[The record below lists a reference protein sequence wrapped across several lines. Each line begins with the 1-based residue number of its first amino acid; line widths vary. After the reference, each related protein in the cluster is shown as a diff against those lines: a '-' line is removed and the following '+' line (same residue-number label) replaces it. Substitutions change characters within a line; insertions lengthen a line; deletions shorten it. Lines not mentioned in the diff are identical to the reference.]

1 MAANTTTLDA
11 ILKNDYLPPIRKA
24 LNDSSLL
31 WSRLERDEE
40 SVVGKM
46 AIVPI
51 NYAHNQGVGAQS
63 ETGVPTAGEE
73 AYKESQVAMK
83 YIRGRISVSSPV
95 IEASKND
102 AGAFVRAVDSEM
114 RGLEASLR
122 DDMNR
127 QVFGDGTGKL
137 AQVNGAV
144 TWSSGTAT
152 VTVDNPG
159 TLYLKPGMLIDIYSS
174 YPDTKSHSGVKVES
188 VNSAT
193 SFTISAGEGSAAN
206 IADNAWITRKGAVT
220 TTGVQYEIMGLKGLI
235 DDGTYVAT
243 LQNIARS
250 TASYWKANVL
260 ANGGTNRAL
269 TLELM
274 QQAQD
279 EAEVQGAGLT
289 SLIVSNFAVRRKY
302 INLLAAD
309 KRFVQPF
316 YIEGGWPGLRP
327 KEEGRRQYQA
337 VEFNGIPYVA
347 DRYCPGNTMF
357 FVDESTIKVYRLK
370 DFDWMDEDGSI
381 LHLKSGSAE
390 YEAVLE
396 LFANLGIDAPL
407 KNSVIRDISES

>member
-1 MAANTTTLDA
+1 MADTTTLDA

-40 SVVGKM
+40 SVVGKV

-51 NYAHNQGVGAQS
+51 NYAHNQGVGAQT
-63 ETGVPTAGEE
+63 ETGVPTAGSE
-73 AYKESQVAMK
+73 AYKESQVPMK
-83 YIRGRISVSSPV
+83 YVRGRISVSSVV

-102 AGAFVRAVDSEM
+102 TGAFVRAVDSEM
-114 RGLEASLR
+114 RGLESSMR

-127 QVFGDGTGKL
+127 QAFGDGTGRL
-137 AQVNGAV
+137 CQVNGAV

-152 VTVDNPG
+152 VTVKNPG
-159 TLYLKPGMLIDIYSS
+159 TIGLKPGMLIDIFSS
-174 YPDTKSHSGVKVES
+174 FPGTKSHSGVKVES
-188 VNSAT
+188 VDSPT
-193 SFTISAGEGSAAN
+193 TFTISAGEGSAAN
-206 IADNAWITRKGAVT
+206 IADNSWITRKGVAT
-220 TTGVQYEIMGLKGLI
+220 TTGTYYEVMGLKGLI

-260 ANGGTNRAL
+260 ANGGTLRAL

-279 EAEVQGAGLT
+279 EAETAGMGLI
-289 SLIVSNFAVRRKY
+289 SLITSDFAVRRKY

-316 YIEGGWPGLRP
+316 TIEGGWPGLRP
-327 KEEGRRQYQA
+327 SEEGRRQYQA
-337 VEFNGIPYVA
+337 VEFNGVPYVA
-347 DRYCPGNTMF
+347 DRYCPANTMF
-357 FVDESTIKVYRLK
+357 FIDESTIKVYRLK
-370 DFDWMDEDGSI
+370 DFSWMDEDGSI

-396 LFANLGIDAPL
+396 HFGNLGIDAPL
-407 KNSVIRDISES
+407 KNSVIRDIQA